1 MYRKSLIAACGGLA
15 ASTLMLMSPVTASS
29 TATTT
34 ATGEEQ
40 PTRVVLR
47 DGTGDVWKVNM
58 RTSHWTFVGDLP
70 PADVTR
76 AVVSHRTHAVVVR
89 ARYDDLRRIGVQK
102 YWTGIATRRGD
113 YFVEVV
119 SRPGSRAGRHTLY
132 DGPAG
137 SKLAC
142 GRLSHDIDY
151 AEDVVR
157 VRVPRSC
164 LDRPRWV
171 RVNIGNLLVT
181 GQKPNRKFYA
191 DNPHNHD
198 PYSNFATRRLFRG

>member
-1 MYRKSLIAACGGLA
+1 MLGAA
-15 ASTLMLMSPVTASS
+15 VTAPAS
-29 TATTT
+29 A
-34 ATGEEQ
+34 ADEEP

-47 DGTGDVWKVNM
+47 DGTGDVWMVNM

-70 PADVTR
+70 AADVKR
-76 AVVSHRTHAVVVR
+76 AVVSHRPHAVVVR
-89 ARYDDLRRIGVQK
+89 ARYDNLRRIGTQR

-113 YFVEVV
+113 FFIEVA

-132 DGPAG
+132 DGVAG
-137 SKLAC
+137 SKLSC

-151 AEDVVR
+151 AADVVR

-181 GQKPNRKFYA
+181 GQKPSRKFYA
-191 DNPHNHD
+191 DNPHNAK